1 MDYVPSLFA
10 YKPSLAEAVQ
20 RQKTERQERAVRRR
34 QLAQEQEMEAQRT
47 ATAEALMMAET
58 HYVST
63 QTPFLDSGANTETT
77 GTRMTEAVTQTPQV
91 GYFDASTQT
100 DDICPQET
108 REPTRTGIELIE
120 GNNTKTR
127 FFMFF
132 LCAFDVCLAC
142 IWFIADTPL

>member
-108 REPTRTGIELIE
+108 RGAYTHWYRT
-120 GNNTKTR
+120 N
-127 FFMFF
+127 
-132 LCAFDVCLAC
+132 
-142 IWFIADTPL
+142 